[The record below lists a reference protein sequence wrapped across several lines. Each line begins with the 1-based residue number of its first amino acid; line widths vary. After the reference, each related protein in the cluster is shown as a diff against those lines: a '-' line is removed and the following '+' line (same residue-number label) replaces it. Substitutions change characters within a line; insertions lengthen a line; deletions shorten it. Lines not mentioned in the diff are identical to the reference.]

1 MVRWW
6 KRDSGR
12 SQEYCV
18 SGLEG
23 GKTCMD
29 KRRDGDGLETITYG
43 NFDARESFDGS
54 RLSKEVRVR

>member
-1 MVRWW
+1 
-6 KRDSGR
+6 
-12 SQEYCV
+12 
-18 SGLEG
+18 
-23 GKTCMD
+23 MD